1 MRGLT
6 PKQQKFV
13 DEYMIDLNATKAAI
27 RAGYSAKRAS
37 EIGYQLL
44 RKTTVAA
51 AISARQ
57 KKLADK
63 TEITAEKIINE
74 LAKIAFADMRNYA
87 TWGGRGV
94 SLKESKDLTP
104 DQTAAVSE
112 LSETITENG
121 GSTRFKL
128 HDKKG
133 ALELLGKHLGMFK
146 DRVELEV
153 VGGIAEQLKA
163 AREART
169 DGVK

>member
-13 DEYMIDLNATKAAI
+13 DEYMIDLNATQASI
-27 RAGYSAKRAS
+27 RAGYSARNAGK
-37 EIGYQLL
+37 IGPMLL
-44 RKTTVAA
+44 GKVRIAE

-57 KKLADK
+57 KKLSDK
-63 TEITAEKIINE
+63 AEIKAERIINE
-74 LAKIAFADMRNYA
+74 LAKIAFADMGNYA
-87 TWGGRGV
+87 TWGSRGIT
-94 SLKESKDLTP
+94 LKESADLTP

-112 LSETITENG
+112 LSETVTESG

-163 AREART
+163 AREARNN
-169 DGVK
+169 GAK